1 MFEQSTIHGDKAG
14 TRGIEALERVFD
26 ERYGQEDIVVESV
39 VTKMDHTDNND
50 NPIILVS
57 AVFKFRTKEEQ
68 ERQDKAMDATLDKI
82 FREEK
87 EKQSKLK
94 LVENESEKPE

>member
-14 TRGIEALERVFD
+14 THAIEALERALS

-39 VTKMDHTDNND
+39 VTKMDSTDHND
-50 NPIILVS
+50 HPIILVS
-57 AVFKFRTKEEQ
+57 AVFKFRTKAEQ